1 MRHDGGLLIALGAG
15 LGLLGSIFAFLSP
28 VALLAP
34 TSNVGWTPGVGLANP
49 DPEGQRRGRRLGATG
64 LRRTTMG
71 WGAML
76 TAGLLAAAAQADEPP
91 PRTSAVPIPPGQVE
105 TAVAAVDGLVADV
118 MAPTGVPG
126 IAVAVVVDGKVA
138 LAKGYGVRVAGEP
151 APVGPDTVFQ
161 LASLSKPVGATVV
174 AHEVGRGAVAWDTAI
189 ASLLPWFALADP
201 EVTRRLTLGDLYAHR
216 SGLPDHAGDEL
227 EDLGYD
233 RRAVLE
239 RLRLL
244 PLAPFRASYAYT
256 NFGLTAA
263 AEAVAT
269 AAGTDWASLSETALY
284 RPLGMA
290 STSSRFADYIA
301 RPDRAVPHMRTG
313 DGWAPREQ
321 RQPDAQ
327 SPAGGVSSTAND
339 MAKWL
344 TLLLD
349 QGRPLVPPQALLAA
363 TMPQSV
369 SGPPAEVVDRASF
382 YGYGFNVGVSPSG
395 RVTLGHSGA
404 FYSGAATA
412 FLAIPSANAGIV
424 VLTNAQPVG
433 APEAVTLA
441 FADLVQLGRVTRDWL
456 AALEPLFAPMSAAQ
470 GHLAGAIPPID
481 PTPPGDLAGYVGTY
495 DNPYFGPVE
504 VAREGDG
511 LVLIAGPNAMTFPLR
526 HWSGT
531 SFVLTPRGENAPDG
545 SLSEVRF
552 RGDEAGMT
560 ALTVEMWDKQGL
572 GTFTR

>member
-1 MRHDGGLLIALGAG
+1 MR
-15 LGLLGSIFAFLSP
+15 
-28 VALLAP
+28 
-34 TSNVGWTPGVGLANP
+34 
-49 DPEGQRRGRRLGATG
+49 
-64 LRRTTMG
+64 

-76 TAGLLAAAAQADEPP
+76 AAGLLAAGAAGADEPP
-91 PRTSAVPIPPGQVE
+91 SRSSAVPIPPGQVE
-105 TAVAAVDGLVADV
+105 RAVAAVDDLVAEV
-118 MAPTGVPG
+118 MARTGVPG
-126 IAVAVVVDGKVA
+126 VAVAVVHDGRVA

-151 APVGPDTVFQ
+151 AAVGADTVFQ
-161 LASLSKPVGATVV
+161 LASVSKPVGATVV
-174 AHEVGRGAVAWDTAI
+174 AHEVGRGAVAWDTPVA
-189 ASLLPWFALADP
+189 ALLPWFALADP
-201 EVTRRLTLGDLYAHR
+201 EATRRLTIGDLYAHR

-263 AEAVAT
+263 AEAVAA
-269 AAGTDWASLSETALY
+269 AAGTDWASLSEAALY

-301 RPDRAVPHMRTG
+301 RPDRAVPHMRSG

-344 TLLLD
+344 TLLLAGGD
-349 QGRPLVPPQALLAA
+349 PLVPAPALLAA

-369 SGPPAEVVDRASF
+369 SGPPAGAADRTSF
-382 YGYGFNVGVSPSG
+382 YGYGFNVGVSESG

-404 FYSGAATA
+404 FYLGAATA
-412 FLAIPSANAGIV
+412 FLAIPSAEVGIV

-433 APEAVTLA
+433 AAEAVTLA
-441 FADLVQLGRVTRDWL
+441 FADLVQVGRVTRDWL
-456 AALEPLFAPMSAAQ
+456 ALIEPLFAPMGAPE
-470 GHLAGAIPPID
+470 GHLAGATPPAA
-481 PTPPGDLAGYVGTY
+481 PTPPGDLSDYVGTY
-495 DNPYFGPVE
+495 DNPYFGPVR

-511 LVLIAGPNAMTFPLR
+511 LVLTAGPQAMAFPLR

-552 RGDEAGMT
+552 RGAEAGMT
-560 ALTVEMWDKQGL
+560 ALTVEIWDKHGL

>member
-1 MRHDGGLLIALGAG
+1 MR
-15 LGLLGSIFAFLSP
+15 
-28 VALLAP
+28 
-34 TSNVGWTPGVGLANP
+34 
-49 DPEGQRRGRRLGATG
+49 
-64 LRRTTMG
+64 

-76 TAGLLAAAAQADEPP
+76 AAGLLAAGAAQADEPP

-105 TAVAAVDGLVADV
+105 RAVAAVDGLVAEV
-118 MAPTGVPG
+118 MDRTGVPG
-126 IAVAVVVDGKVA
+126 IAVAVVADGKVA

-151 APVGPDTVFQ
+151 AAVGPDTVFQ

-174 AHEVGRGAVAWDTAI
+174 AREVGRGTVAWDTPV

-201 EVTRRLTLGDLYAHR
+201 EVARRLTIGDLYAHR

-263 AEAVAT
+263 AEAVAA
-269 AAGTDWASLSETALY
+269 AAGTDWATLSEIALY
-284 RPLGMA
+284 EPLGMA
-290 STSSRFADYIA
+290 NTSSRFADYIA
-301 RPDRAVPHMRTG
+301 RPDRAVPHMRSG
-313 DGWAPREQ
+313 AGWAPREQ
-321 RQPDAQ
+321 RQADAQ

-349 QGRPLVPPQALLAA
+349 QGDPLIPAPALLAA

-369 SGPPAEVVDRASF
+369 SGPPAEVVDRTSF
-382 YGYGFNVGVSPSG
+382 YGYGFNVGVSEAG
-395 RVTLGHSGA
+395 RVSLGHSGA
-404 FYSGAATA
+404 FYLGAATT
-412 FLAIPSANAGIV
+412 FLAIPSARAGIV
-424 VLTNAQPVG
+424 VLTNGQPIG
-433 APEAVTLA
+433 AAEAVALA

-456 AALEPLFAPMSAAQ
+456 AAVEPLFAPMAAPE
-470 GHLAGAIPPID
+470 GHLAGATPPAE
-481 PTPPGDLAGYVGTY
+481 PMPPGDLADYVGTY

-504 VAREGDG
+504 VALQGDG
-511 LVLIAGPNAMTFPLR
+511 LVLAAGPQAMAFPLR

-531 SFVLTPRGENAPDG
+531 SFTLTPRGENAPDG

-552 RGDEAGMT
+552 RGDEAGIT
-560 ALTVEMWDKQGL
+560 GLTVEMWDKLGL